1 MRVVKKHDIRKNEI
15 LDAAETLFYSQGYNK
30 TTINDILKVVEIG
43 KGTFYHY
50 FKAKEEVLDEI
61 INRVI
66 EKDIEMAQ
74 AVNEDNTLTAAEKF
88 FKILVTQQPKESN
101 NKVQLL
107 EEIQKANNAEI
118 QQKSLVATIIHL
130 TPILADV
137 VSQGVEQEQ
146 FNTPYPTE
154 TIEFLLS
161 SFQVIFDDGLFNWTE
176 AAIMTK
182 AQAFVYMMELLLGA
196 EKNSFAYIIDM
207 LNA

>member
-137 VSQGVEQEQ
+137 VSQGVEQGQ

-176 AAIMTK
+176 VEIMTK

>member
-1 MRVVKKHDIRKNEI
+1 MRVVKKHDIRKSEI

-66 EKDIEMAQ
+66 EKDVEMAQ
-74 AVNEDNTLTAAEKF
+74 AVNEDNTLTAAEKI
-88 FKILVTQQPKESN
+88 FKILVTQQPQESN

-137 VSQGVEQEQ
+137 VSQGVEQGQ
-146 FNTPYPTE
+146 FVTPYPTE

-176 AAIMTK
+176 AEIMNK

>member
-1 MRVVKKHDIRKNEI
+1 MRVVKKHDIRKSEI

-66 EKDIEMAQ
+66 EKDVEMAQ

-88 FKILVTQQPKESN
+88 FKILVTQQPQESN

-137 VSQGVEQEQ
+137 VSQGVEQGQ
-146 FNTPYPTE
+146 FVTPYPTE

-176 AAIMTK
+176 AEIMNK